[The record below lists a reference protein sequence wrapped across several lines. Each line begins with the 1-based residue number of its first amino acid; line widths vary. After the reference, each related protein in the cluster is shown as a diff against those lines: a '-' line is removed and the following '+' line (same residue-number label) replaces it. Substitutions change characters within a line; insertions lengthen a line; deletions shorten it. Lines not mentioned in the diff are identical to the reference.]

1 MTRFVVFAVAFGLG
15 LSACAGAAP
24 TPDQTAAAPARRQC
38 FWARNVNGF
47 NAVDRETVRV
57 NVGASQVWELK
68 LFGTC
73 LDVDWATAIGIR
85 GRGSDRICSGLDA
98 EIVVPDSLGRT
109 PQRCQVE
116 SVRRV
121 TPEEL
126 AAEKAARR

>member
-1 MTRFVVFAVAFGLG
+1 VTRAALAALLAAAG
-15 LSACAGAAP
+15 LSACAAS
-24 TPDQTAAAPARRQC
+24 APAAGPTADAPPRQC

-57 NVGASQVWELK
+57 TVGVREVWELK

-85 GRGSDRICSGLDA
+85 GRGSDRICSGADA
-98 EIVVPDSLGRT
+98 EIIVPSGVGRS
-109 PQRCQVE
+109 PQRCLVQ

-121 TPEEL
+121 SPEEL
-126 AAEKAARR
+126 EAEKAARR